1 MLNQKQLN
9 FFNENGYLVIDCEQ
23 IFDKSF
29 ISDLKL
35 RCAKSFLNYKDIK
48 SSKKLCVENNFVYD
62 GVSYNRNSK
71 NKNKNKLYGFRATK
85 SGWNFNDALSV
96 FLENTNLMNCAKQIL
111 NTNKLSLHTSALIKV
126 YPGCDGEPKKLHV
139 DTSGFVD
146 DTIGFVSKNKFVLN
160 TLVYLNDVTKGLA
173 PMRVCPKSHK
183 DFLKINNHINKKNK
197 TTKFTN
203 NMQAAGIGVDENIAK
218 EFGYKIKNI
227 YGKAGTIIFMSGNLL
242 HSATKNETTESRI
255 HFNFNLSR
263 KKDIEIRKLNYKL
276 MSSNNINFGNF
287 EKNFKDKNM
296 LKRSYSYSSLNRFLN
311 SFFKYKF
318 KLKNKILNIKI

>member
-9 FFNENGYLVIDCEQ
+9 YFEENGFLVINYNQ
-23 IFDKSF
+23 IIKEIFLNKLILKCKNSF
-29 ISDLKL
+29 ISYED
-35 RCAKSFLNYKDIK
+35 LNYI
-48 SSKKLCVENNFVYD
+48 KKLSSQKNFVHN
-62 GVSYNRNSK
+62 GVSYFKNSEK
-71 NKNKNKLYGFRATK
+71 SNKNKLFGMRATK
-85 SGWNFNDALSV
+85 SGWNFNGALSE

-111 NTNKLSLHTSALIKV
+111 STNKVSLHTSALIKV

-139 DTSGFVD
+139 DTPGFVD
-146 DTIGFVSKNKFVLN
+146 DTIGFVSKNKFILN

-183 DFLKINNHINKKNK
+183 DFLKINNYLNNKNK
-197 TTKFTN
+197 TTRFTN

-218 EFGYKIKNI
+218 ELGYKIKNI

-242 HSATKNETTESRI
+242 HSATRNETTESRI

-263 KKDIEIRKLNYKL
+263 KKDIEIRKFNYKR
-276 MSSNNINFGNF
+276 MRQDNINFVNF

-296 LKRSYSYSSLNRFLN
+296 LKRSYSHTNLNSFLN